1 MACPWWSSSD
11 EKTLPSY
18 HIDSNTLQEQRKLK
32 MISGGYDCEFV
43 ECPKELEPQCP
54 ICLQVLRDPFQVTC
68 CGNSFCQSCIKR
80 VQANKMS
87 CPICNEANFGAFADK
102 RLRRSL
108 HGSKVRCA
116 HQKYGCEWTGELG
129 ELDKHL
135 NLNPDIGKQLI
146 GCKFAVVTCSYC
158 YEYFQRR
165 NVNAHEKE
173 SCPQRPFT
181 CDYCEDYSSVYE
193 DVVNS
198 HWPVCK
204 CFPVPCPNE
213 CGVSPERQNVK
224 THVNSV
230 CPLTVVNCDFRYAG
244 CETQLVRKNMPTHLA
259 ESLASHISLL
269 TIQTQTLAGRSGGDN
284 LFAHLSLFALHNQ
297 QLTQL
302 TMQLKEKLEESQ
314 GEIRKL
320 KREKQTQA
328 IANTE
333 LQRYFKQEVEELKK
347 EVGDLKQKASL
358 EMIERCGNVFPI
370 ELTLTKFAEMKR
382 SSKEWYSP
390 PFYTRQQGYKMCL
403 NVFVNGWGDGKG
415 THVSVYAYLMRG
427 EFDDHLR
434 WPFQGHITIAML
446 NQLEDKNHT
455 TFTIK
460 FTNAT
465 NSKAIGR
472 VTCGERAPRGT
483 GYPMVVAHTDLNYK
497 PAKNC
502 QYLKHNC
509 LHFQIVSIQLQ

>member
-1 MACPWWSSSD
+1 
-11 EKTLPSY
+11 
-18 HIDSNTLQEQRKLK
+18 
-32 MISGGYDCEFV
+32 
-43 ECPKELEPQCP
+43 
-54 ICLQVLRDPFQVTC
+54 
-68 CGNSFCQSCIKR
+68 
-80 VQANKMS
+80 
-87 CPICNEANFGAFADK
+87 
-102 RLRRSL
+102 
-108 HGSKVRCA
+108 
-116 HQKYGCEWTGELG
+116 
-129 ELDKHL
+129 
-135 NLNPDIGKQLI
+135 
-146 GCKFAVVTCSYC
+146 
-158 YEYFQRR
+158 
-165 NVNAHEKE
+165 
-173 SCPQRPFT
+173 
-181 CDYCEDYSSVYE
+181 
-193 DVVNS
+193 
-198 HWPVCK
+198 
-204 CFPVPCPNE
+204 
-213 CGVSPERQNVK
+213 
-224 THVNSV
+224 
-230 CPLTVVNCDFRYAG
+230 
-244 CETQLVRKNMPTHLA
+244 MPTHLA

-347 EVGDLKQKASL
+347 EVGELKQKASL
-358 EMIERCGNVFPI
+358 EMIERCGNMFPI

-390 PFYTRQQGYKMCL
+390 PFYTRQRGYKMCL
-403 NVFVNGWGDGKG
+403 NVFVNGWSDGKG

-434 WPFQGHITIAML
+434 WPFQGHITIALL

-460 FTNAT
+460 FTSAT

-472 VTCGERAPRGT
+472 VTCAWRESPQGDWLPNGSS
-483 GYPMVVAHTDLNYK
+483 PH
-497 PAKNC
+497 
-502 QYLKHNC
+502 
-509 LHFQIVSIQLQ
+509 